1 MVGDSRDLVAGALP
15 GLDLVDIH
23 PVKLLQGTVLTLN
36 NEEVDNKDSNK
47 KTARENI
54 SISKVNSPGDERREE
69 TDEEVPKPVGC
80 GRQSHTLCTVLRR
93 VKFSNNRPHHRAP
106 GSGIEED
113 EEAGDDHHALSRAGG
128 VLGVVDVKH
137 EVAEGGENH
146 EEDEHAASTGHEG
159 FATTET
165 LDNVKTA
172 EGGSEV
178 DGTEDDLGNEG
189 VGDTGTLEDSG
200 TLICQHTFKF
210 GV

>member
-1 MVGDSRDLVAGALP
+1 MYICNTGSISKRAHLYIQRTPHKIYRQKKKQSAPHLCILSVVGLGFLAGATGVVMVRDSRDLVAGALP

-54 SISKVNSPGDERREE
+54 SISKVNSPGDERGEE

-113 EEAGDDHHALSRAGG
+113 EEAGDDHHALSGAGS

-146 EEDEHAASTGHEG
+146 EEDEHAASTGHE
-159 FATTET
+159 
-165 LDNVKTA
+165 
-172 EGGSEV
+172 
-178 DGTEDDLGNEG
+178 
-189 VGDTGTLEDSG
+189 
-200 TLICQHTFKF
+200 
-210 GV
+210 